1 MPGVTGR
8 EVAMAF
14 AKFGTNSWG
23 VAASVTKGM
32 YFSSDGGIKHQPNII
47 VDDAF
52 GQRFIKQSDVGNI
65 QAPAPNLGARLR
77 FDDYSYIWEGLAMGS
92 PAAVTIATSASG
104 QVTSWRHVFDLAAN
118 IDGLGL
124 TVAMDKQR
132 YVEELTSAK
141 VHGWD
146 LENGE
151 GGLMQQT
158 YHLTGSK
165 VTNISSTNINSTV
178 AGATFPGLANRVL
191 MRHGVLRMNLHSGG
205 SLVATDAVKAESIK
219 FTFNRPQDAPFV
231 YGQDFVDE
239 PADNGFPTF
248 QLEVTYPRMTTT
260 SANSLFAGLSNATN
274 WKADWTF
281 TGQMINSTDAYTLLY
296 QFPLIQVTDFQT
308 PVAGAT
314 QVKPKAVFNLRLAD
328 AAPTGM
334 SGVTNPFRLTRIQTN
349 SLMAFSA

>member
-1 MPGVTGR
+1 MAGVTGR

-32 YFSSDGGIKHQPNII
+32 YFSNDGGIKLQPNII

-65 QAPAPNLGARLR
+65 QPPAPNLAARLR
-77 FDDYSYIWEGLAMGS
+77 YDDFSYIWEGLGMGS
-92 PAAVTIATSASG
+92 PAAVTIATSAAG
-104 QVTSWRHVFDLAAN
+104 QVTSWRHQIDLAPN

-124 TVAMDKQR
+124 TVAMDKVR
-132 YVEELTSAK
+132 YVEELTNAK

-158 YHLTGSK
+158 YHVTGSK

-178 AGATFPGLANRVL
+178 GGATFPSLANRVL
-191 MRHGVLRMNLHSGG
+191 MRQGVFRMNAHSGG
-205 SLVATDAVKAESIK
+205 SILAADKVDAESIK
-219 FTFNRPQDAPFV
+219 FTFDRPQDAPFIF
-231 YGQDFVDE
+231 GQDFVAE

-260 SANSLFAGLSNATN
+260 SANSLFAGLRDATN

-281 TGQMINSTDAYTLLY
+281 TGAQINSTDAYSLLY
-296 QFPLIQVTDFQT
+296 QFPLLQVTDFQA
-308 PVAGAT
+308 PVTGAN
-314 QVKPKAVFNLRLAD
+314 QVKPKAMFALRLAD

-334 SGVTNPFRLTRIQTN
+334 SGLTNPFRLTRVQTN
-349 SLMAFSA
+349 SLVAF

>member
-1 MPGVTGR
+1 MAGVTGR

-32 YFSSDGGIKHQPNII
+32 YFSSDGGIKLQPNII
-47 VDDAF
+47 LDDAM
-52 GQRFIKQSDVGNI
+52 GQRFLKQSDVANI
-65 QAPAPNLGARLR
+65 TPPAPKLAARVR
-77 FDDYSYIWEGLAMGS
+77 FDDSSYIWEALAMGS
-92 PAAVTIATSASG
+92 PAAVTIATSAAG
-104 QVTSWRHVFDLAAN
+104 QVTSWRHQLDLAAN

-141 VHGWD
+141 VHGWT

-158 YHLTGSK
+158 YNVTGSK

-178 AGATFPGLANRVL
+178 GGATYPSLANRVL
-191 MRHGVLRMNLHSGG
+191 MKQGVFRMNANAGG
-205 SLVATDAVKAESIK
+205 SLVAADAVQAESIK
-219 FTFNRPQDAPFV
+219 FTFDRPQDAPFIF
-231 YGQDFVDE
+231 GQDYIAE

-248 QLEVTYPRMTTT
+248 SLEVMYPRMTTT
-260 SANSLFAGLSNATN
+260 SANSLFHAHANGTTL
-274 WKADWTF
+274 KGDLTF
-281 TGQMINSTDAYTLLY
+281 TGQNINSTDAYSLLY
-296 QFPLIQVTDFQT
+296 QFPLLQCTEFEAPVT
-308 PVAGAT
+308 GAN
-314 QVKPKAVFNLRLAD
+314 QVKPKAKFELRLAD

-334 SGVTNPFRLTRIQTN
+334 AGLTNPFRIVRVMTN
-349 SLMAFSA
+349 SLVAF